1 MELRQYVSVCLTS
14 TRVAPVARKLETR
27 IISPMAAMLAPRITK
42 ASCVGSTL
50 TTTLSYKVTTFS

>member
-1 MELRQYVSVCLTS
+1 MYDVRKVSFCLTS

-50 TTTLSYKVTTFS
+50 STLSVIK